1 MTKLPNLT
9 PKKQTNGRG
18 ILVWPTQPLELD
30 KNKQQQQN
38 KTQMAQGNGP
48 AASEAAAVAAV
59 SSLQHMNFRHEGE
72 AVNQEQ
78 PEHILGKDY

>member
-1 MTKLPNLT
+1 
-9 PKKQTNGRG
+9 
-18 ILVWPTQPLELD
+18 
-30 KNKQQQQN
+30 
-38 KTQMAQGNGP
+38 MAQGNGP

-59 SSLQHMNFRHEGE
+59 SSGNTLLQHMNFRHEGE